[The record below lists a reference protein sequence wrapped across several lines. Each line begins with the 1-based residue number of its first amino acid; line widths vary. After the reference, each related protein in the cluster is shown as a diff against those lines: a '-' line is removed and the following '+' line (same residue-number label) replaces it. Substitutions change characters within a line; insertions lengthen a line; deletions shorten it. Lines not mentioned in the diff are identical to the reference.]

1 MSKMLG
7 SFVRTMCHGSPT
19 KHIISLHVTP
29 TRNFMRLTGSSRCA
43 SHPAGCGVTLSRPC
57 SPTRAVLGTRAVTT
71 ADTAQAATATLSSD
85 SCQGGGEEAEDAF
98 GLVGSCLG
106 SMVEEIHSRLEA
118 ELVLDG
124 EIRELSRYYFDG
136 GGKAVRPCIA
146 LCVGH
151 LANCHVGDLKL
162 QEDVVKKQKMV
173 AIVSEMIHT
182 ASLVHDDILDHAET
196 RRGKES
202 INVKWDI
209 RKSTMGGDF
218 ILSVGSKLLAQVG
231 DKDVVIILSQVLADL
246 VQGEFQQ
253 LENKDDESERFE
265 HYLSKSFNKT
275 ASLMAYSCRANA
287 VLAGVNSNLVEQ
299 AFQYGRN
306 IGIAFQLVDDLLDFI
321 VSADQ
326 LGKPA
331 AADLKLG
338 LATAPVLFAAEKF
351 PELNELIGRRFS
363 NEGDVEKA
371 FKLVQESGGL
381 NETRDLAKKHCEA
394 AIAALGHFA
403 DSKYKTALV
412 NMCDKVLN
420 RMK

>member
-1 MSKMLG
+1 MK
-7 SFVRTMCHGSPT
+7 PQ
-19 KHIISLHVTP
+19 
-29 TRNFMRLTGSSRCA
+29 
-43 SHPAGCGVTLSRPC
+43 LSGLMEDIH
-57 SPTRAVLGTRAVTT
+57 TEL
-71 ADTAQAATATLSSD
+71 D
-85 SCQGGGEEAEDAF
+85 S
-98 GLVGSCLG
+98 
-106 SMVEEIHSRLEA
+106 
-118 ELVLDG
+118 ELVVSSEMGDLAK
-124 EIRELSRYYFDG
+124 YYFDG
-136 GGKAVRPCIA
+136 GGKSVRPCIA
-146 LCVGH
+146 MCVGH
-151 LANCHVGDLKL
+151 MANHHMGNMEK
-162 QEDVVKKQKMV
+162 EDRSRRQRMV
-173 AIVSEMIHT
+173 AMVSEMIHTGNMEEEDRSRRQRMVAMVSEMIHT

-202 INVKWDI
+202 VNVRWDI
-209 RKSTMGGDF
+209 RRSTMAGDYILGVGSR
-218 ILSVGSKLLAQVG
+218 ILSQVG
-231 DKDVVIILSQVLADL
+231 DPEVVVILSQVLADL
-246 VQGEFQQ
+246 VQGEFMQ
-253 LENKDDESERFE
+253 LQNKDDEGERFE

-287 VLAGVNSNLVEQ
+287 VISGVDSSQVEQ

-371 FKLVQESGGL
+371 FKLVQEPGGL
-381 NETRDLAKKHCEA
+381 NETRDLAKKHCDA

-403 DSKYKTALV
+403 ESKYKSALI
-412 NMCDKVLN
+412 NMCDRVLN

>member
-1 MSKMLG
+1 MSRLLG
-7 SFVRTMCHGSPT
+7 SIARTVCQGSPT
-19 KHIISLHVTP
+19 RHITSLP
-29 TRNFMRLTGSSRCA
+29 TRSITRCS
-43 SHPAGCGVTLSRPC
+43 SHPAGCAVTLSPC
-57 SPTRAVLGTRAVTT
+57 RTVTT
-71 ADTAQAATATLSSD
+71 ADSKQAALSSAS
-85 SCQGGGEEAEDAF
+85 SCQGGTPDAF
-98 GLVGSCLG
+98 SLVES
-106 SMVEEIHSRLEA
+106 SMGTIMEEIHTRLDS
-118 ELVLDG
+118 ELVLNT
-124 EIRELSRYYFDG
+124 EIGDLARYYFDG

-146 LCVGH
+146 LCVGQM
-151 LANCHVGDLKL
+151 ANCHVGDMEE
-162 QEDVVKKQKMV
+162 QGEVARKQKMV
-173 AIVSEMIHT
+173 ALVSEMIHT

-218 ILSVGSKLLAQVG
+218 ILAVGSKLLSQVG
-231 DKDVVIILSQVLADL
+231 DKEVVVILSQVLADL

-253 LENKDDESERFE
+253 LENKEDGNERFE

-287 VLAGVNSNLVEQ
+287 VLARLNISLVEQ

-321 VSADQ
+321 VSAEQ

-351 PELNELIGRRFS
+351 PELNEMIGRRFEA
-363 NEGDVEKA
+363 EGDVERA
-371 FKLVQESGGL
+371 FELVQQSGGL
-381 NETRDLAKKHCEA
+381 DETRDLAKKHCDA

-403 DSKYKTALV
+403 DSKYKAALV
-412 NMCDKVLN
+412 DMCDKVLN

>member
-1 MSKMLG
+1 M
-7 SFVRTMCHGSPT
+7 
-19 KHIISLHVTP
+19 
-29 TRNFMRLTGSSRCA
+29 
-43 SHPAGCGVTLSRPC
+43 GVVS
-57 SPTRAVLGTRAVTT
+57 
-71 ADTAQAATATLSSD
+71 
-85 SCQGGGEEAEDAF
+85 
-98 GLVGSCLG
+98 
-106 SMVEEIHSRLEA
+106 
-118 ELVLDG
+118 
-124 EIRELSRYYFDG
+124 
-136 GGKAVRPCIA
+136 
-146 LCVGH
+146 
-151 LANCHVGDLKL
+151 
-162 QEDVVKKQKMV
+162 
-173 AIVSEMIHT
+173 VSEMIHT

-209 RKSTMGGDF
+209 RKSTMAGDF
-218 ILSVGSKLLAQVG
+218 ILSVGSKLLSQVG
-231 DKDVVIILSQVLADL
+231 DKEVVVILSQVLADL

-253 LENKDDESERFE
+253 LENKNDESRFE

-287 VLAGVNSNLVEQ
+287 VLAGVNTSLVEQ

-351 PELNELIGRRFS
+351 PELNEMIGRRF
-363 NEGDVEKA
+363 EAAGDVERA

-381 NETRDLAKKHCEA
+381 NETRDLAKKHCELA
-394 AIAALGHFA
+394 VAALGHFA
-403 DSKYKTALV
+403 ESKYKTALV
-412 NMCDKVLN
+412 DMCDKVLH